1 MELALESYRKT
12 KKKMVWPI
20 LKLIMYVLS
29 FVRQCWKGSTFQRKF
44 ENMQSGQSDK
54 AEEYP
59 DCSISGEGSQGS
71 GK

>member
-1 MELALESYRKT
+1 MTDFKVNNVCLIFCQA
-12 KKKMVWPI
+12 M
-20 LKLIMYVLS
+20 LK
-29 FVRQCWKGSTFQRKF
+29 RQFQRKF

-59 DCSISGEGSQGS
+59 DCSMSGEGSQGS

>member
-1 MELALESYRKT
+1 MSCL
-12 KKKMVWPI
+12 
-20 LKLIMYVLS
+20 LS
-29 FVRQCWKGSTFQRKF
+29 GNAEKAVSKKF

-59 DCSISGEGSQGS
+59 DCSMSGEGSQGS